1 MAGPVGCIVYSILHM
16 LFTLAVQLVI
26 MRRFE
31 KMLGWLRIIIIYT
44 VCGMAANVF
53 SAIFLP
59 YFVTVSADYLLIY
72 LFAEF
77 CAHGTKFPRVE
88 ILRKE

>member
-1 MAGPVGCIVYSILHM
+1 MLNMPAKSACVDDDVSVLHM
-16 LFTLAVQLVI
+16 LFTLVIQLVI

-53 SAIFLP
+53 SGIFLP
-59 YFVTVSADYLLIY
+59 YFVTVI
-72 LFAEF
+72 
-77 CAHGTKFPRVE
+77 
-88 ILRKE
+88 

>member
-1 MAGPVGCIVYSILHM
+1 M

-31 KMLGWLRIIIIYT
+31 KMLGWFRIIIIYT

-53 SAIFLP
+53 SGIFLP
-59 YFVTVSADYLLIY
+59 YYITVYTRLNI
-72 LFAEF
+72 
-77 CAHGTKFPRVE
+77 AHMSFTPRLNAHKITTIKLHGLSRV
-88 ILRKE
+88 K

>member
-1 MAGPVGCIVYSILHM
+1 M
-16 LFTLAVQLVI
+16 LFTLLIQIVV

-31 KMLGWLRIIIIYT
+31 KMLGWLRIVIIYT

-59 YFVTVSADYLLIY
+59 YFVTVRIALSANRILTWGG
-72 LFAEF
+72 ATRPTQKF
-77 CAHGTKFPRVE
+77 CRVGHSA
-88 ILRKE
+88 IAPTHKSCSSTF